1 MALVARLEEPQL
13 LGDRTVPEAT
23 LEFHALCEGLAAIE
37 LRRFARVS
45 DSERIWRQALAALVE
60 GFALSAARTAG

>member
-1 MALVARLEEPQL
+1 M
-13 LGDRTVPEAT
+13 PEAT